1 MSFTRSSAKP
11 GGRPPQVLGHPC
23 GYGGMRVA
31 LEAGVGAHRQLLP
44 TCDREIKEASLLPSL
59 VHIIYCEAKKCT
71 LFLGSMLDKYEAA
84 MEKGYTD
91 IEMLQ
96 DTCTLENDGRLQRY
110 AISTIEKMVA
120 CPIGDQS
127 MSARKQMLVRI
138 AVGVCGMM

>member
-11 GGRPPQVLGHPC
+11 GGRPQVLGHPC

-59 VHIIYCEAKKCT
+59 IHIIYCEAKKCT

-84 MEKGYTD
+84 MEKVIPILRCSRILVLLKMMVDFKDMQY
-91 IEMLQ
+91 LQ
-96 DTCTLENDGRLQRY
+96 
-110 AISTIEKMVA
+110 
-120 CPIGDQS
+120 
-127 MSARKQMLVRI
+127 
-138 AVGVCGMM
+138 